1 METID
6 IIISKKQR
14 SIELLNELASL
25 KEMEGFKYYLETYFY
40 DSNTVGILREVST
53 GNVVKHDKL
62 TYIKSWLNIRNL
74 LNQTYML
81 SEVNERSYQTA
92 KERLKETAKEI
103 KKQFPNDK
111 PMINMVINDMV
122 DSLSKGLNLTEYQ
135 INLLSNYACKLHA

>member
-1 METID
+1 
-6 IIISKKQR
+6 
-14 SIELLNELASL
+14 
-25 KEMEGFKYYLETYFY
+25 
-40 DSNTVGILREVST
+40 
-53 GNVVKHDKL
+53 
-62 TYIKSWLNIRNL
+62 
-74 LNQTYML
+74 ML

-122 DSLSKGLNLTEYQ
+122 DSLSKDLNLTEYQ

>member
-14 SIELLNELASL
+14 SVELLNELASL

-40 DSNTVGILREVST
+40 DFNTVGILREVST

-62 TYIKSWLNIRNL
+62 TYIKSWLNIRNIF
-74 LNQTYML
+74 NQTDML
-81 SEVNERSYQTA
+81 SEVNENSYKSA

-122 DSLSKGLNLTEYQ
+122 DSLSKDLNLTEYQ
-135 INLLSNYACKLHA
+135 RNLLSNYACKLHA